1 MNTFLAEECL
11 RHKEMNHI
19 IALVDAH
26 RLNEA
31 LHKANINRGT
41 LSLTKTNNEEHP
53 MLTFPVNYTL
63 CELRG
68 RHRVFTGREILVEND
83 RWREAVNP
91 VFAKIP
97 CSLKS
102 LVHQNPMFS

>member
-1 MNTFLAEECL
+1 MEFIDCKRIVFQEVARVSLQSISFSLEGIDEKKVLRLTNTFLAEECL

-41 LSLTKTNNEEHP
+41 LSLTKTNNEEH
-53 MLTFPVNYTL
+53 
-63 CELRG
+63 R
-68 RHRVFTGREILVEND
+68 
-83 RWREAVNP
+83 
-91 VFAKIP
+91 
-97 CSLKS
+97 
-102 LVHQNPMFS
+102 